1 MKTDPNKIDSSITVL
16 IIYGNQTSETYI
28 CNPNDKIK
36 DCLTKFAEKIIKME
50 LRSLYFLYGGTQI
63 AKNNLDKSIYDIMNS
78 QDKLERK
85 MSILV
90 YPIDIDISFR
100 PKNLEEISIIFI
112 LESNKTKIIKADRDK
127 LMRDIFKDFARNEGL
142 DFNSLMFKYGDKKIE
157 FNEKLKFD
165 NIANSLD
172 KKCLGMTILV
182 YHRTPLTINFIF
194 NNNFKYIMNCFLEDK
209 IREII
214 NKYCIQN
221 NLDINNLLFLY
232 QNNLL
237 NLDNNFLDLNINEP
251 DPNDNDILNIN
262 SQEKET
268 KNLEIKVFTK
278 YKQTPQTSNINND
291 PNNFHNAKN
300 KCLKYFLI
308 TLGII
313 LALLIII
320 IIIIF
325 VVTKKDD
332 ENETLETNKVDSTG
346 LIGNPTQN
354 EEDDEN
360 ETSETNKV
368 DSKGLIDNPTQ
379 NEEDDENNCLNY
391 NNTENKCE
399 ECNIGYKLI
408 DDKCKPDF
416 FIKAV
421 YETTSDGETIDLIYS
436 TYNLQR
442 VIYMIIDG
450 VKIENPK
457 VIYHQFLEKGNHI
470 VYIKINQYETN
481 WGFFRGLT
489 NLISVTF
496 TDFNDYKPNI
506 RFRVLFSDCIKL
518 TSVDFSQLYYEYSDD
533 LDYMFKGCSSLT
545 YVNINIKTFVVR
557 AYITGMFI
565 DCKSLTSIDLSKLN
579 VSFTS
584 YFDNMFSG
592 CNSLESINL
601 GSFKLE
607 KATQINSMFYNCYSL
622 KYLDLSSFQPII
634 LEEMKSVFYNCTSL
648 TSINLNRFY
657 TSRVR
662 DMNKL
667 FYNCT
672 SLKLIDLSSFDT
684 RQVTY
689 MHNMFQNCHSVTSIS
704 FGSNFVTNK
713 VVNLTEIFS
722 GCHSLENIGFDITI
736 TTSNLY
742 FENSFSDCYSLKS
755 INFLSLSLNKYTNL
769 KGMFSG
775 CYSLTSIDLSN
786 AIFPEGT
793 TSLLSLGRI
802 FYDCPN
808 LDYIKFFK
816 FDDSRDYNLFNKNI
830 SSSGTLILTENYHTL
845 LNNRENED
853 NPPSSW
859 TIVHY

>member
-194 NNNFKYIMNCFLEDK
+194 NNNLKYIMNCFLEDK

-221 NLDINNLLFLY
+221 NLDINNLSFLY
-232 QNNLL
+232 QNSPL

-268 KNLEIKVFTK
+268 KNLEIKVF
-278 YKQTPQTSNINND
+278 KQTPQTSNINND

-346 LIGNPTQN
+346 LI
-354 EEDDEN
+354 
-360 ETSETNKV
+360 
-368 DSKGLIDNPTQ
+368 DNPTQ

-436 TYNLQR
+436 TSNLER

-506 RFRVLFSDCIKL
+506 RFRDLFSDCIKL
-518 TSVDFSQLYYEYSDD
+518 TSVDFSKLYYEYSDD

-557 AYITGMFI
+557 SYITGMFI
-565 DCKSLTSIDLSKLN
+565 DCKSLTSIDLSKLD

-601 GSFKLE
+601 RSFKLE

-713 VVNLTEIFS
+713 VFNLTEIFS

-755 INFLSLSLNKYTNL
+755 INFLSLSLCQYANL

-786 AIFPEGT
+786 VIFPEET
-793 TSLLSLGRI
+793 TSLSLYLGRI

-816 FDDSRDYNLFNKNI
+816 FDDSFDYNLFNKNI

-845 LNNRENED
+845 LNNKANED
-853 NPPSSW
+853 NPPYSW

>member
-1 MKTDPNKIDSSITVL
+1 MKTDPNKIDNSITVL

-221 NLDINNLLFLY
+221 NLDINNLSFLY
-232 QNNLL
+232 QNSPL

-268 KNLEIKVFTK
+268 KNLEIKVF
-278 YKQTPQTSNINND
+278 KQTPQTSNINND
-291 PNNFHNAKN
+291 TNNFHNAKN

-325 VVTKKDD
+325 VVTKK
-332 ENETLETNKVDSTG
+332 
-346 LIGNPTQN
+346 
-354 EEDDEN
+354 DDEN

-399 ECNIGYKLI
+399 ECNIGYNLI
-408 DDKCKPDF
+408 D
-416 FIKAV
+416 
-421 YETTSDGETIDLIYS
+421 
-436 TYNLQR
+436 
-442 VIYMIIDG
+442 
-450 VKIENPK
+450 
-457 VIYHQFLEKGNHI
+457 
-470 VYIKINQYETN
+470 
-481 WGFFRGLT
+481 
-489 NLISVTF
+489 
-496 TDFNDYKPNI
+496 YK
-506 RFRVLFSDCIKL
+506 
-518 TSVDFSQLYYEYSDD
+518 
-533 LDYMFKGCSSLT
+533 
-545 YVNINIKTFVVR
+545 
-557 AYITGMFI
+557 
-565 DCKSLTSIDLSKLN
+565 
-579 VSFTS
+579 
-584 YFDNMFSG
+584 
-592 CNSLESINL
+592 
-601 GSFKLE
+601 
-607 KATQINSMFYNCYSL
+607 
-622 KYLDLSSFQPII
+622 
-634 LEEMKSVFYNCTSL
+634 
-648 TSINLNRFY
+648 
-657 TSRVR
+657 
-662 DMNKL
+662 
-667 FYNCT
+667 
-672 SLKLIDLSSFDT
+672 
-684 RQVTY
+684 
-689 MHNMFQNCHSVTSIS
+689 
-704 FGSNFVTNK
+704 
-713 VVNLTEIFS
+713 
-722 GCHSLENIGFDITI
+722 
-736 TTSNLY
+736 
-742 FENSFSDCYSLKS
+742 
-755 INFLSLSLNKYTNL
+755 
-769 KGMFSG
+769 
-775 CYSLTSIDLSN
+775 
-786 AIFPEGT
+786 
-793 TSLLSLGRI
+793 
-802 FYDCPN
+802 
-808 LDYIKFFK
+808 
-816 FDDSRDYNLFNKNI
+816 
-830 SSSGTLILTENYHTL
+830 
-845 LNNRENED
+845 
-853 NPPSSW
+853 
-859 TIVHY
+859 

>member
-221 NLDINNLLFLY
+221 NLDINNLLFYY
-232 QNNLL
+232 QNNPL

-278 YKQTPQTSNINND
+278 YKQTPINNN

-332 ENETLETNKVDSTG
+332 ENET
-346 LIGNPTQN
+346 
-354 EEDDEN
+354 
-360 ETSETNKV
+360 SETNKV

-379 NEEDDENNCLNY
+379 NEEDDENNCFNY
-391 NNTENKCE
+391 NNEKKKCE
-399 ECNIGYKLI
+399 ECNVGYNLI

-436 TYNLQR
+436 TSNLER

-470 VYIKINQYETN
+470 VYIKINQYETD

-506 RFRVLFSDCIKL
+506 RFRDLFSDCIKL
-518 TSVDFSQLYYEYSDD
+518 TSVDFSKLYYEYSDD

-545 YVNINIKTFVVR
+545 YVNINIKTFLVKD
-557 AYITGMFI
+557 YITGMFR
-565 DCKSLTSIDLSKLN
+565 DCKSLTSIDLSKLD

-713 VVNLTEIFS
+713 VFNLTEIFS

-736 TTSNLY
+736 TTSNYY

-755 INFLSLSLNKYTNL
+755 INFLSLSLYQYANL

-786 AIFPEGT
+786 VIFPEET
-793 TSLLSLGRI
+793 TSLRLSLGRI

-808 LDYIKFFK
+808 LNYIKFFK
-816 FDDSRDYNLFNKNI
+816 FDDYYNYNIFNKNI

-845 LNNRENED
+845 LNNWGNED